1 MILIDSA
8 DIEEVRQAVEL
19 GFVRGCTTNPAL
31 MAKVGDEPA
40 KVIEEICQVVPG
52 PVFYQLT
59 KGSVEEREVEAKEFY
74 EIAPEKVVLKVP
86 MTTENMGL
94 VTRLVPEIPCAA
106 TAVFSAHQTV
116 LAIEAGCTYVIP
128 YVNRATR
135 LLGDGL
141 KLVREMLE
149 VIRAAGRPVE
159 IVAASIKSPEEAAGA
174 FLAGAHH
181 LTLPL
186 DVILN
191 LGEHRFSRDAIA
203 EFDRVIK
210 ERNGFE
216 SSG

>member
-8 DIEEVRQAVEL
+8 DINEVKQAVAL

-31 MAKVGDEPA
+31 LAKVQQEP
-40 KVIEEICQVVPG
+40 KSVIAELCRLVPG

-59 KGSVEEREVEAKEFY
+59 GRTRQEREQEAREFY
-74 EIAPEKVVLKVP
+74 QLAPDKIVLKVP
-86 MTTENMGL
+86 MTTENMAL
-94 VTRLVPEIPCAA
+94 VTELTPEIPCAA
-106 TAVFSAHQTV
+106 TAVFSAHQTL

-149 VIRAAGRPVE
+149 VVRASGRPVE
-159 IVAASIKSPEEAAGA
+159 IVAASIKSPEEAAAA

-186 DVILN
+186 AVIQAFGNHQLS
-191 LGEHRFSRDAIA
+191 EAAIA
-203 EFDRVIK
+203 EFDRY
-210 ERNGFE
+210 RR
-216 SSG
+216 

>member
-8 DIEEVRQAVEL
+8 DVNEVRQAVEL

-31 MAKVGDEPA
+31 LAKVDAEPRA
-40 KVIEEICQVVPG
+40 VIEELCRLVPG

-59 KGSVEEREVEAKEFY
+59 GSNRQARAREAEEFHR
-74 EIAPEKVVLKVP
+74 IAPDKVVLKVP
-86 MTTENMGL
+86 MTTENMAL
-94 VTRLVPEIPCAA
+94 VAELSPEIPCAA
-106 TAVFSAHQTV
+106 TAVFSAHQTL

-135 LLGDGL
+135 LTGDGL

-149 VIRAAGRPVE
+149 VIRVSGKAVE

-186 DVILN
+186 DVLLG
-191 LGEHRFSRDAIA
+191 LGEHQFSRAAIA
-203 EFDRVIK
+203 EF
-210 ERNGFE
+210 ERFRRGK
-216 SSG
+216 